1 MDLRIGSGYDIHRT
15 DIDRKLIL
23 CGLEIES
30 PFGLLGHSDADVA
43 LHAVMDALLGAIGQR
58 DIGYHFPDTDDR
70 YRGADSTKLL
80 SVVMEM
86 VRMQGYHVVNA
97 DVTIIAQKPKLS
109 PHIPE
114 MTARLAGM
122 LGSANVNVKAT
133 THEHLGPVGRCE
145 GIAAQ
150 AVVLLGK

>member
-30 PFGLLGHSDADVA
+30 SFGLLGHSDADVA

-122 LGSANVNVKAT
+122 LGSTNVNVKAT